1 MLDVTGSIPVLTT
14 KNKKYMEKLKDW
26 EIVDW
31 ICATVAALW
40 CVSVATVVIMELIG

>member
-1 MLDVTGSIPVLTT
+1 
-14 KNKKYMEKLKDW
+14 MEKIKDW

-31 ICATVAALW
+31 ICATVAVLWCVSVATVAALW